1 MKIEIGYIMLIQK
14 RKKKEKGIKQTNR
27 SYVHDSKNQIL
38 YNNKV
43 RGAEML

>member
-1 MKIEIGYIMLIQK
+1 MKIEIGYVMLIQK
-14 RKKKEKGIKQTNR
+14 RKKKKGIKQTNR

-43 RGAEML
+43 RGAKMF